1 MKEEKELTV
10 KASADVAVDNATGLV
25 LKGKA
30 SEGME
35 NLDSSVVQLPRLKLL
50 QATSPEVQSEEYR
63 DLNLRAGDII
73 DTISLEKITEP
84 VVPIKILKGT
94 NVLFVPRNAEGKTAL
109 KARCPEITDEDM
121 AQSGAIICSAIDG
134 VVGDRFGACA
144 RCGLCNF
151 KGNEKPLCNKAI
163 NVLVMTSK
171 GLPAIMSFRDTSYTY
186 GKTFVTQLNNKA
198 MTGTPIQALKFQAS
212 PVKKTAGD
220 KQWYVLSMV
229 GKGYASQEEYDRAYA
244 MLKSY
249 DNMQTDTAPVEEPP
263 VIKTTATEVDT
274 SITEII

>member
-1 MKEEKELTV
+1 MKEEKDLTV
-10 KASADVAVDNATGLV
+10 AESKDVAVDTATGLV
-25 LKGKA
+25 LKGNA
-30 SEGME
+30 NEGME

-73 DTISLEKITEP
+73 DTISLDKITEP
-84 VVPIKILKGT
+84 VIPVKILKGT

-109 KARCPEITDEDM
+109 KARRPEVTDDDM
-121 AQSGAIICSAIDG
+121 AQSGAIICAAYDG
-134 VVGDRFGACA
+134 VFGDRFGACTK
-144 RCGLCNF
+144 CGLCNF
-151 KGNEKPLCNKAI
+151 KGNEKPLCNKSI

-198 MTGTPIQALKFQAS
+198 MTGTPIQALKFKAS

-229 GKGYASQEEYDRAYA
+229 GAGYASQGEYDRAYA

-249 DNMQTDTAPVEEPP
+249 DNIVTDPVIDEAPVSPATDT
-263 VIKTTATEVDT
+263 KVDT
-274 SITEII
+274 DITEII

>member
-1 MKEEKELTV
+1 MKEEKDLV
-10 KASADVAVDNATGLV
+10 VADQATGLIF
-25 LKGKA
+25 KGNA
-30 SEGME
+30 NEGME
-35 NLDSSVVQLPRLKLL
+35 NLDTSVVQLPRLKLL

-73 DTISLEKITEP
+73 DTISLDKITEP

-109 KARCPEITDEDM
+109 KARCAEITDDDM
-121 AQSGAIICSAIDG
+121 AQAGAIICSAPDG
-134 VVGDRFGACA
+134 TVGDRFGACA

-229 GKGYASQEEYDRAYA
+229 GKGYASQEEYDKAYA
-244 MLKSY
+244 MLKTY
-249 DNMQTDTAPVEEPP
+249 DNMVADPVIEEAPVT
-263 VIKTTATEVDT
+263 VTETKVDADV
-274 SITEII
+274 TEII

>member
-1 MKEEKELTV
+1 MKEEKEIVV
-10 KASADVAVDNATGLV
+10 KTSADLAVDTAMGLV
-25 LKGKA
+25 LRGKA
-30 SEGME
+30 SDGME

-73 DTISLEKITEP
+73 DTISLDKITEP
-84 VVPIKILKGT
+84 VIPIKILKGT

-109 KARCPEITDEDM
+109 KARRPEVTDEDM

-134 VVGDRFGACA
+134 VVGDRFGVCA
-144 RCGLCNF
+144 KCGLCNF

-186 GKTFVTQLNNKA
+186 GKTFVTQLNNKS

-249 DNMQTDTAPVEEPP
+249 DNIQTDTAPVEEP
-263 VIKTTATEVDT
+263 VIKPTEEELNT

>member
-134 VVGDRFGACA
+134 VVGDRFGACV